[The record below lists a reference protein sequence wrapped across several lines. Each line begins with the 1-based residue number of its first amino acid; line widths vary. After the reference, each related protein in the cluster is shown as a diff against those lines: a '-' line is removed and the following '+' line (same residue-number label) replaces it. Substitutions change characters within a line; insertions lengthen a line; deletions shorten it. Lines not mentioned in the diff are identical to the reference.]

1 LKEAETSALQ
11 SSRDLLNQ
19 THQTPQKKALLY
31 KEAGPMHNQASI
43 SQSNAQDP
51 IQTCLAQ
58 SQKFLIHKKDAPKTG
73 NQEISLSKRP

>member
-1 LKEAETSALQ
+1 MQ
-11 SSRDLLNQ
+11 
-19 THQTPQKKALLY
+19 
-31 KEAGPMHNQASI
+31 NQASI